1 MHARVYYLYIY
12 IYCEAGKEA
21 SSSNYQFL
29 LVVLSVDLE
38 AAQNEHT

>member
-1 MHARVYYLYIY
+1 MLESIIFIY
-12 IYCEAGKEA
+12 IDCEAGKEA

-38 AAQNEHT
+38 ASQNEHT